1 MLVHSP
7 SSLSDDSIILLSEV
21 SLKVGQDYIL
31 NKVNA
36 NIHSG
41 EFIGIFGPNGSG
53 KTTLVRALLG
63 LIPIAAGTMT
73 LFGETVQK
81 GSRLIGYMPQTTTTG
96 DTARLSVRAMI
107 MAVQAGEHWGMPWS
121 SVGAHQEVD
130 EALEL
135 VELRHLAEAPFY
147 QLSGGEKQRVQL
159 AQALLGKPRLLVL
172 DEPLA
177 SLDPYHQ
184 QQLVDIIRNVKK
196 ITGATVLFIAHDINP
211 LLHIIDR
218 VWYLAGGKA
227 ALGTL
232 EEVISNNVLS
242 NLYNASMHVI
252 RAEGRIFIVNADS
265 NVLETTCCGHS
276 HA

>member
-1 MLVHSP
+1 MSLHSP
-7 SSLSDDSIILLSEV
+7 SSALDDSMILLSEV
-21 SLKVGQDYIL
+21 SLKVGQDSIL

-36 NIHSG
+36 NIRSG

-63 LIPIAAGTMT
+63 LIPCSSGRMT
-73 LFGETVQK
+73 LFGEPVRR
-81 GSRLIGYMPQTTTTG
+81 GSRLIGYMPQAITTCE
-96 DTARLSVRAMI
+96 TARLSVRAMI
-107 MAVQAGEHWGMPWS
+107 MAVQAGEHWGMPCNN
-121 SVGAHQEVD
+121 AAAIREVD
-130 EALEL
+130 EVLEL
-135 VELRHLAEAPFY
+135 VELRHLAEAPFC

-159 AQALLGKPRLLVL
+159 AQSLLGKPKLLLL

-184 QQLVDIIRNVKK
+184 QQLVSIIENVKK
-196 ITGATVLFIAHDINP
+196 ITGATILFIAHDINP
-211 LLHIIDR
+211 LLHVIDR

-232 EEVISNNVLS
+232 EEVLSNNVLS
-242 NLYNASMHVI
+242 SLYNASMHVI

-265 NVLETTCCGHS
+265 NVVEKCSCHD
-276 HA
+276 